1 MWVTR
6 QDILLTL
13 HCVTTRHNATFDSG
27 NPKIGFYHAE
37 HTVTVQLSM
46 LLQRLKESN
55 TDIKV
60 LISMITES
68 HDVL

>member
-13 HCVTTRHNATFDSG
+13 HCVTRHNATFDSG
-27 NPKIGFYHAE
+27 DPKIGFYHAE
-37 HTVTVQLSM
+37 RTMTVRLSM
-46 LLQRLKESN
+46 LLQRLKERN
-55 TDIKV
+55 TDIRV
-60 LISMITES
+60 LISMIAES